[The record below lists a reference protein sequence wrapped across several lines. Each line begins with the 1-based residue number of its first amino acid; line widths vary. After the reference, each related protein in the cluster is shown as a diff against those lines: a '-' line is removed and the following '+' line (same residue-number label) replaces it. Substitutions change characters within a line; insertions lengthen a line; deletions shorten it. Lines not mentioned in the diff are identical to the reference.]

1 MITKVRTDMVKKN
14 ALNSITVLGVF
25 VAFLWILEA
34 ADWLFWG
41 GQLDRFGIRPRTLIG
56 VRNILIAP
64 FLHNGWAH
72 LLSNTV
78 PLLVLGALVMIRGTS
93 DFMTVTIVSILVSGA
108 GIWLF
113 GGANT
118 LHLGASGIVFGYL
131 GYLLTRGYLER
142 SGPAVLL
149 ALVALFLYGGIIWGV
164 LPIQN
169 GVSWLGHLFGLIG
182 GGVAARMLV
191 ESV

>member
-1 MITKVRTDMVKKN
+1 
-14 ALNSITVLGVF
+14 
-25 VAFLWILEA
+25 
-34 ADWLFWG
+34 
-41 GQLDRFGIRPRTLIG
+41 
-56 VRNILIAP
+56 
-64 FLHNGWAH
+64 
-72 LLSNTV
+72 
-78 PLLVLGALVMIRGTS
+78 
-93 DFMTVTIVSILVSGA
+93 
-108 GIWLF
+108 WLF
-113 GGANT
+113 GGVNT

-142 SGPAVLL
+142 SGPAILL

>member
-1 MITKVRTDMVKKN
+1 MLKREALKN
-14 ALNSITVLGVF
+14 ITVLGVF

-34 ADWLFWG
+34 VDWIFWG
-41 GQLDRFGIRPRTLIG
+41 GQLDGFGIRPRTMIG

-72 LLSNTV
+72 LLSNTA
-78 PLLVLGALVMIRGTS
+78 PLLILGALVMIRGRS
-93 DFMTVTIVSILVSGA
+93 DFFTVTIVSILVSGA
-108 GIWLF
+108 GVWLL
-113 GGANT
+113 GGAHT
-118 LHLGASGIVFGYL
+118 LHLGASGIIFGYL

-142 SGPAVLL
+142 SGAAILL
-149 ALVALFLYGGIIWGV
+149 ALAAIFLYGGIIWGV
-164 LPIQN
+164 LPLQN

-191 ESV
+191 ERG